1 MNEIIHLSLALAV
14 GLLIGAERGW
24 QDRGSK
30 EGSRSHTA
38 GLRTFG
44 LIGLLGGI
52 WGIFSNQFG
61 DILLGFSF
69 LAVTVVLVAAYI
81 VGRRN
86 SEDRGITT
94 LVAALITFSIGMLAV
109 KGYENIAATCAVVTA
124 GLLSLKNRLHHWIET
139 LEQKE
144 IHAALKLLLISVVVL
159 PVLPNQGFGPW
170 QALNPYL
177 LWWMVVLIASLSF
190 AGYFSI
196 KLTGARHG
204 IMLTSFFGGLVSSTA
219 LTLYLVKFDSTKK
232 LQRVIS
238 AGVIIAAATMFPRV
252 LLEVAVIN
260 PKILNVMWI
269 PILSMMLISYSY
281 AYFLWRKSSDLN
293 NVEYE
298 PKNPFELGSA
308 IRFGILL
315 AVIMISAMAIRH
327 WYGDT
332 GLYALSAISGVID
345 VDAITLSIAKMTNHE
360 LPIEVGGRAI
370 IIAVLMNTMVKMGFV
385 IFLGGELLR
394 RYALPGYFLTLLA
407 GSLIF
412 LTS

>member
-1 MNEIIHLSLALAV
+1 MNEIIQLSLALAV

-24 QDRGSK
+24 QERGAK
-30 EGSRSHTA
+30 EGSNIA

-52 WGIFSNQFG
+52 WGIFSNKFG
-61 DILLGFSF
+61 EILLGFSF
-69 LAVTVVLVAAYI
+69 LAVTGLLVAAYA
-81 VGRRN
+81 VSRKQ

-109 KGYENIAATCAVVTA
+109 KGFENVAATCAVVTA
-124 GLLSLKNRLHHWIET
+124 GLLSLKSRLHHWIET

-144 IHAALKLLLISVVVL
+144 IHAALKLLLISVVIL

-170 QALNPYL
+170 QVLNPYL

-196 KLTGARHG
+196 KLTGTRHG

-219 LTLYLVKFDSTKK
+219 LTLYLVKFDSVKK
-232 LQRVIS
+232 LQRVLA
-238 AGVIIAAATMFPRV
+238 AGVIVAAATMFPRV
-252 LLEVAVIN
+252 LIEVAVIN
-260 PKILNVMWI
+260 SQMLTVLWL
-269 PILSMMLISYSY
+269 PILSMMLISYGY
-281 AYFLWRKSSDLN
+281 AYVLWNKSRDMG

-315 AVIMISAMAIRH
+315 AAIMISAMAIRH
-327 WYGDT
+327 WFGDT

-345 VDAITLSIAKMTNHE
+345 VDAITLSIAKMTNNE
-360 LPIEVGGRAI
+360 LPLEVGGRAI
-370 IIAVLMNTMVKMGFV
+370 IIAVFMNTIVKMGFV
-385 IFLGGELLR
+385 VFLGDKLLR

-407 GSLIF
+407 GSIIF
-412 LTS
+412 VIT